1 MNENQTLEMQIKA
14 SAQQAKGDVDK
25 LVKSLTNI
33 ENVLTNTYL
42 ELGRIE
48 TKAKSSVPKVKKEI
62 DNVKESSDKATDSIN
77 KLGKALSVTA
87 LFHGTKRLTSTF
99 LDWMDLAV
107 DKTEQM
113 NLFNVVFKNIEK
125 DGVKTFSRLGREA
138 INFQNRMNEAFGT
151 NQTETLKYQGLFQSM
166 GENVGIPDTY
176 SAIMS
181 ETMTKLTYDLASL
194 YNKSESTTGEA
205 LRAGVY
211 AGQTKPLR
219 AYGVD
224 VTQQSMQPILGELGI
239 DKSVK
244 EMSQAEKEILRY
256 IATLRQAKVAMGD
269 FANTIDSPANQMK
282 VFKQQLIESK
292 VALTSLFIG
301 GFAQILPY
309 ANALL
314 MVIKEVCKAIATM
327 FGIELKD
334 YNNGIAT
341 QEDLYDDLAD
351 SADNATGSVKELKR
365 QVLGFDQIHNI
376 NENKDNGSGGG
387 VSGGIDQ
394 RLLDAIKGYDNGM
407 DKVRMKATEI
417 RDKIMEWLGFTKKIN
432 PLTGETYFEYQ
443 GIQTTLKNMWN
454 SFKGLSTQGK
464 ILVGLGLVAG
474 ATKLF
479 NVGKKLTTVFGNS
492 GLVKITKSL
501 LSPTKS
507 LISLLK
513 DDMAGGFKGLTSSV
527 GDSINMWSK
536 SLTVMDKLKM
546 TLVGTGGLILSMN
559 GMSNAMKSVSNE
571 GWNLGN
577 SLQTVV
583 SGLGGIASG
592 ALIGGST
599 FGAWGAVIGGATGAI
614 LELISAIN
622 GYQTET
628 DKMVEKSK
636 TQREALNDYIKTLNE
651 QDRAIEQNM
660 TSNLALTSSH
670 EKLLEELKSITDENG
685 NVKKGY
691 EDRAEFILTVLNNA
705 YGTEYKMLDGQIQKY
720 QELSE
725 NIKDVIEKKKAEI
738 ILKANEEKYANAL
751 QNETELWAKKSDY
764 TKRYNE
770 LLDQYNKKQDEA
782 REYYDKY
789 QRSIYTAYQRTV
801 TFEEYWNDKIDAN
814 VDGLKKL
821 KKELDSAKTTLDNA
835 TKKYIE
841 NLDTQIKYSDLQESV
856 LTGNLEEIEAKTKEF
871 TNSYVTENG
880 TVQLTL
886 EQRMAKE
893 LEAKEYIVGLYQ
905 DASDEKKAI
914 LKNSS
919 NTSIQIVADE
929 LVGMSKTVNGLSNE
943 VINTWGLLS
952 TRSEDKFIEN
962 FKKLNPDIQQQI
974 IDKMYEKGYSISNEL
989 QRGIQQMNPTIR
1001 VTADTSS
1008 AKWSVDNL
1016 FNSISRSL
1024 DVGGVFSSLGSLLRR
1039 EKGGV
1044 FSNGSWS
1051 DIKQYANGGSPSH
1064 GTAFVAGEHG
1074 AEIVGHINGRTEVL
1088 NKSQIA
1094 SAIYSAVVS
1103 ANSQTGN
1110 QATQIEVYVHTDE
1123 GTVVDRIN
1131 QKTKQTGVC
1140 PIEIPF

>member
-14 SAQQAKGDVDK
+14 SAQQAKSDVDK
-25 LVKSLTNI
+25 LVRSLTNI

-48 TKAKSSVPKVKKEI
+48 TKAKQSVPKVKQEVDK
-62 DNVKESSDKATDSIN
+62 VKDSTDKATNSVN
-77 KLGKALSVTA
+77 KLGKALTLTG
-87 LFHGTKRLTSTF
+87 LFYGTKKATSTF
-99 LDWMDLAV
+99 LNWLDLAV

-113 NLFNVVFKNIEK
+113 NLFNVVFKNLEK
-125 DGVKTFSRLGREA
+125 DGIKTFSRLGREA
-138 INFQNRMNEAFGT
+138 LNFQNRMNEAFGT

-166 GENVGIPDTY
+166 GENVGIPDIY

-282 VFKQQLIESK
+282 VFKQQLVESK

-341 QEDLYDDLAD
+341 QEGLYDDLAD

-443 GIQTTLKNMWN
+443 GIQKTLKNMWN

-474 ATKLF
+474 AVKLF
-479 NVGKKLTTVFGNS
+479 NAGKKLVTIFGDS
-492 GLVKITKSL
+492 GLIKITKSL

-507 LISLLK
+507 LISLLR

-536 SLTVMDKLKM
+536 SLTVMDKFKM

-559 GMSNAMKSVSNE
+559 GMSSAMRSVSNE

-577 SLQTVV
+577 SLQTVT
-583 SGLGGIASG
+583 SGIGGIVSG
-592 ALIGGST
+592 ALIGGSM
-599 FGAWGAVIGGATGAI
+599 FGAMGAEIGACAGAVAM
-614 LELISAIN
+614 LVSAIN
-622 GYQTET
+622 GYQTESE
-628 DKMVEKSK
+628 KMIVSVQDTTKA
-636 TQREALNDYIKTLNE
+636 TNDYLNSLE
-651 QDRAIEQNM
+651 AKKNALQDDLNANLTM
-660 TSNLALTSSH
+660 TGVHS
-670 EKLLEELKSITDENG
+670 KLIEELEKITDGNG
-685 NVKKGY
+685 KVKDGY
-691 EDRAEFILTVLNNA
+691 ESRAKYILGELSNA
-705 YGTEYKMLDGQIQKY
+705 YGIEYSLTDNIIGNYEEYIAKIRETIKAKEAEYILEANRQAYIDSLQEQTRLYSHMTEQSKAYEEAKRI
-720 QELSE
+720 E
-725 NIKDVIEKKKAEI
+725 NQAEAEYNDALEKVNGASSFYYTIVAKKKEKALKKVREETEKARLADEQAKQSYTENVLTIEK
-738 ILKANEEKYANAL
+738 
-751 QNETELWAKKSDY
+751 
-764 TKRYNE
+764 
-770 LLDQYNKKQDEA
+770 
-782 REYYDKY
+782 
-789 QRSIYTAYQRTV
+789 
-801 TFEEYWNDKIDAN
+801 
-814 VDGLKKL
+814 
-821 KKELDSAKTTLDNA
+821 
-835 TKKYIE
+835 
-841 NLDTQIKYSDLQESV
+841 YSNLQESV
-856 LTGNLEEIEAKTKEF
+856 MTGNLEEIEKEIEKY
-871 TNSYVTENG
+871 TNSYIENG
-880 TVQLTL
+880 KLQQESSDTTTERESLNWKIRL
-886 EQRMAKE
+886 EN
-893 LEAKEYIVGLYQ
+893 
-905 DASDEKKAI
+905 
-914 LKNSS
+914 LKNT
-919 NTSIQIVADE
+919 NKERYDE
-929 LVGMSKTVNGLSNE
+929 LVKELVLETKAVENITPEQASKWAKLGQTDKDSFLREFNNL
-943 VINTWGLLS
+943 NT
-952 TRSEDKFIEN
+952 DV
-962 FKKLNPDIQQQI
+962 QQQI
-974 IDKMYEKGYSISNEL
+974 VDKMYEKGYSISSEL
-989 QRGIQQMNPTIR
+989 QRGIQQKNPTIK

-1008 AKWSVDNL
+1008 AKWSIDNL
-1016 FNSISRSL
+1016 FNSISRQINASRIF
-1024 DVGGVFSSLGSLLRR
+1024 DSLGSLLRR
-1039 EKGGV
+1039 ENGGV
-1044 FSNGSWS
+1044 FSNGSWHN
-1051 DIKQYANGGSPSH
+1051 IQQYANGGSPSH
-1064 GTAFVAGEHG
+1064 GTAFVAGENG

-1088 NKSQIA
+1088 NQSQIA
-1094 SAIYSAVVS
+1094 SAIFSAVVS
-1103 ANSQTGN
+1103 AMSQTRN
-1110 QATQIEVYVHTDE
+1110 QAVQVELDLHTDE
-1123 GTVVDRIN
+1123 GVVVDRIN

-1140 PIEIPF
+1140 PIDIPY

>member
-14 SAQQAKGDVDK
+14 SAQQAKSDVDK
-25 LVKSLTNI
+25 LVRSLTNI

-48 TKAKSSVPKVKKEI
+48 TKAKQSVPKVKQEVDK
-62 DNVKESSDKATDSIN
+62 VKDSTDKATNSVN
-77 KLGKALSVTA
+77 KLGKALTLTG
-87 LFHGTKRLTSTF
+87 LFYGTKKATSTF
-99 LDWMDLAV
+99 LNWLDLAV

-113 NLFNVVFKNIEK
+113 NLFNVVFKNLEK
-125 DGVKTFSRLGREA
+125 DGIKTFSRLGREA
-138 INFQNRMNEAFGT
+138 LNFQNRMNEAFGT

-166 GENVGIPDTY
+166 GENVGIPDIY

-282 VFKQQLIESK
+282 IFKQQLVESK

-341 QEDLYDDLAD
+341 QEGLYDDLAD

-443 GIQTTLKNMWN
+443 GIQKTLKNMWN

-474 ATKLF
+474 AVKLF
-479 NVGKKLTTVFGNS
+479 NAGKKLVTIFGDS
-492 GLVKITKSL
+492 GLIKITKSL

-507 LISLLK
+507 LISLLR

-536 SLTVMDKLKM
+536 SLTVMDKFKM

-559 GMSNAMKSVSNE
+559 GMSSAMRSVSNE

-577 SLQTVV
+577 SLQTVT
-583 SGLGGIASG
+583 SGIGGIVSG
-592 ALIGGST
+592 ALIGGSM
-599 FGAWGAVIGGATGAI
+599 FGAMGAEIGACAGAVAM
-614 LELISAIN
+614 LVSAIN
-622 GYQTET
+622 GYQTESE
-628 DKMVEKSK
+628 KMIVSVQDTTKA
-636 TQREALNDYIKTLNE
+636 TNDYLNSLE
-651 QDRAIEQNM
+651 AKKNALQEDLNANLTM
-660 TSNLALTSSH
+660 TGVHS
-670 EKLLEELKSITDENG
+670 KLIEELEKITDGNG
-685 NVKKGY
+685 KVKDGY
-691 EDRAEFILTVLNNA
+691 ESRAKYILGELSNA
-705 YGTEYKMLDGQIQKY
+705 YGIEYSLTDNIIGNYEEYIAKIRETIKAKEAEYILEANRQAYIDSLQEQTRLYSHMTEQSKAYEEAKRIETKAEAEYNDALEKVNGASSFYYTIVAKKKEKALKKVREETEKARLADEQAKQSY
-720 QELSE
+720 TE
-725 NIKDVIEKKKAEI
+725 NVLTIEK
-738 ILKANEEKYANAL
+738 
-751 QNETELWAKKSDY
+751 
-764 TKRYNE
+764 
-770 LLDQYNKKQDEA
+770 
-782 REYYDKY
+782 
-789 QRSIYTAYQRTV
+789 
-801 TFEEYWNDKIDAN
+801 
-814 VDGLKKL
+814 
-821 KKELDSAKTTLDNA
+821 
-835 TKKYIE
+835 
-841 NLDTQIKYSDLQESV
+841 YSNLQESV
-856 LTGNLEEIEAKTKEF
+856 MTGNLEEIEKEIEKY
-871 TNSYVTENG
+871 TNSYIENG
-880 TVQLTL
+880 KLQQESSDTTTERESLNWKIRL
-886 EQRMAKE
+886 EN
-893 LEAKEYIVGLYQ
+893 
-905 DASDEKKAI
+905 
-914 LKNSS
+914 LKNT
-919 NTSIQIVADE
+919 NKERYDE
-929 LVGMSKTVNGLSNE
+929 LVKELVLETKAVENITPEQASKWAKLGQTDKDSFLREFNNL
-943 VINTWGLLS
+943 NT
-952 TRSEDKFIEN
+952 DV
-962 FKKLNPDIQQQI
+962 QQQI
-974 IDKMYEKGYSISNEL
+974 VDKMYEKGYSISSEL
-989 QRGIQQMNPTIR
+989 QRGIQQKNPTIK

-1008 AKWSVDNL
+1008 AKWSIDNL
-1016 FNSISRSL
+1016 FNSISRQINASRIF
-1024 DVGGVFSSLGSLLRR
+1024 DSLGSLLRR
-1039 EKGGV
+1039 ENGGV
-1044 FSNGSWS
+1044 FSNGSWHN
-1051 DIKQYANGGSPSH
+1051 IQQYANGGSPSH
-1064 GTAFVAGEHG
+1064 GTAFVAGENG

-1088 NKSQIA
+1088 NQSQIA
-1094 SAIYSAVVS
+1094 STIYSAMIS
-1103 ANSQTGN
+1103 AMTRMQQ
-1110 QATQIEVYVHTDE
+1110 QAVQVELDLHTDE
-1123 GTVVDRIN
+1123 GVVVDRIN

-1140 PIEIPF
+1140 PIDIPY

>member
-239 DKSVK
+239 DKTVK

-282 VFKQQLIESK
+282 VFKQQLVESK

-341 QEDLYDDLAD
+341 QEGLYDDLAD

-443 GIQTTLKNMWN
+443 GIQKTLKNMWN

-464 ILVGLGLVAG
+464 ILVGLGLVTG
-474 ATKLF
+474 AVKLF
-479 NVGKKLTTVFGNS
+479 NAGKKLVTIFGDS
-492 GLVKITKSL
+492 GLVKITKNL

-507 LISLLK
+507 LISLLR

-536 SLTVMDKLKM
+536 SLSIMDKFKM

-559 GMSNAMKSVSNE
+559 GMSSAMKSVSNE

-592 ALIGGST
+592 ALIGGSM
-599 FGAWGAVIGGATGAI
+599 FGTWGAVIGGATGAV

-636 TQREALNDYIKTLNE
+636 TQRTEFEEYLKSIEAENT
-651 QDRAIEQNM
+651 AIEQ
-660 TSNLALTSSH
+660 TLISNLALTNSH

-691 EDRAEFILTVLNNA
+691 EERADFILSVLNNA
-705 YGTEYKMLDGQIQKY
+705 YGTEYKLIDGQIEKY
-720 QELSE
+720 QELVT
-725 NIKDVIEKKKAEI
+725 NIKDAIEAKKAEI
-738 ILKANEEKYANAL
+738 LLKANEEKYAKALEKEAEYYAKKQEAQAKVNEFLKEQERL
-751 QNETELWAKKSDY
+751 QNIINDIVPNGDFSKMQVKNIGL
-764 TKRYNE
+764 YNE
-770 LLDQYNKKQDEA
+770 TVKSLKSVENELNKWQKDLD
-782 REYYDKY
+782 
-789 QRSIYTAYQRTV
+789 
-801 TFEEYWNDKIDAN
+801 
-814 VDGLKKL
+814 G
-821 KKELDSAKTTLDNA
+821 A
-835 TKKYIE
+835 TKIYVDC
-841 NLDTQIKYSDLQESV
+841 LDTQFTYSDLQEAVIS
-856 LTGNLEEIEAKTKEF
+856 GNLEEIEKATREF
-871 TNSYVTENG
+871 TNSYMTENG
-880 TVQLTL
+880 KVTLTL
-886 EQRMAKE
+886 DQRMAKE
-893 LEAKEYIVGLYQ
+893 LEAKDYITQLYK
-905 DASDEKKAI
+905 DASDEKKEI
-914 LKNSS
+914 LENSS
-919 NTSIQIVADE
+919 NSSIQTTIDE
-929 LVGMSKTVNGLSNE
+929 LVGMSNTVDNLSDE
-943 VINTWGLLS
+943 VINSWGVLS
-952 TRSEDKFIEN
+952 SKSEDKFIEN
-962 FKKLNPDIQQQI
+962 FNKLNPDIKQQI

-989 QRGIQQMNPTIR
+989 QRGIDVKNPEIR

-1008 AKWSVDNL
+1008 AKWSIDDL
-1016 FNSISRSL
+1016 FNKIPDNVGITFGASL
-1024 DVGGVFSSLGSLLRR
+1024 SSLLKA
-1039 EKGGV
+1039 KGGV
-1044 FSNGSWS
+1044 FSKGLWS
-1051 DIKQYANGGSPSH
+1051 NIKQYANGGSPSH

-1088 NKSQIA
+1088 NQSQIA
-1094 SAIYSAVVS
+1094 STIYSAMIS
-1103 ANSQTGN
+1103 AMTRMQQ
-1110 QATQIEVYVHTDE
+1110 QAVQVELELHTDE
-1123 GTVVDRIN
+1123 GVVVDKIN

-1140 PIEIPF
+1140 PIEIPY

>member
-341 QEDLYDDLAD
+341 QEGLYDDLAD

-443 GIQTTLKNMWN
+443 GIQKTLKNMWN

-464 ILVGLGLVAG
+464 ILVGLGLVTG
-474 ATKLF
+474 AVKLF
-479 NVGKKLTTVFGNS
+479 NAGKKLVTVFGNS
-492 GLVKITKSL
+492 GLVKITKNL
-501 LSPTKS
+501 LSPTKT
-507 LISLLK
+507 LIPLLR
-513 DDMAGGFKGLTSSV
+513 DDLAGGFKGLSSSI

-536 SLTVMDKLKM
+536 SLSMMDKFKM

-559 GMSNAMKSVSNE
+559 GMSSAMKSVSNE

-577 SLQTVV
+577 SLQTVA

-592 ALIGGST
+592 ALIGGSM
-599 FGAWGAVIGGATGAI
+599 FGAWGAVIGGATGAV
-614 LELISAIN
+614 LELISAMK

-636 TQREALNDYIKTLNE
+636 TQRAEVEEYLNSLNE
-651 QDRAIEQNM
+651 QDRAIEQNIV
-660 TSNLALTSSH
+660 SNMALTNSH

-691 EDRAEFILTVLNNA
+691 EERADFILSVLNNA
-705 YGTEYKMLDGQIQKY
+705 YGTEYKLIDGQIEKY
-720 QELSE
+720 QELVT
-725 NIKDVIEKKKAEI
+725 NIKDAIEAKKAEI
-738 ILKANEEKYANAL
+738 LLNANEEKYAKAL
-751 QNETELWAKKSDY
+751 EEEVRLYSEKQKAQDKV
-764 TKRYNE
+764 NE
-770 LLDQYNKKQDEA
+770 LLSEQDRLQNIINNIVPNGDLSKMQIKNIDLYNKTVKSLHKVQDELGNW
-782 REYYDKY
+782 
-789 QRSIYTAYQRTV
+789 QV
-801 TFEEYWNDKIDAN
+801 
-814 VDGLKKL
+814 
-821 KKELDSAKTTLDNA
+821 TLDN
-835 TKKYIE
+835 TTNKYIE
-841 NLDTQIKYSDLQESV
+841 CLDTQFKYSDLQEAVIS
-856 LTGNLEEIEAKTKEF
+856 GNLEEIEEATKNF

-880 TVQLTL
+880 VVTLTL
-886 EQRMAKE
+886 DQRMAKE
-893 LEAKEYIVGLYQ
+893 LEAKDYITNLYK
-905 DASDEKKAI
+905 DASDEKKEI
-914 LKNSS
+914 LENSS
-919 NTSIQIVADE
+919 NSSIQTTINE
-929 LVGMSKTVNGLSNE
+929 LVGMSNTVDNLSDE
-943 VINTWGLLS
+943 VINSWGVLS
-952 TRSEDKFIEN
+952 SKSEDKFIEN

-974 IDKMYEKGYSISNEL
+974 INKMYEKGYSISSEL

-1008 AKWSVDNL
+1008 AKWSIDNL
-1016 FNSISRSL
+1016 FNNIARQINI
-1024 DVGGVFSSLGSLLRR
+1024 GGVFDSLGSLLRR

-1044 FSNGSWS
+1044 FSNGSW
-1051 DIKQYANGGSPSH
+1051 KNVQQYANGGSPSH

-1088 NKSQIA
+1088 NQSQIA
-1094 SAIYSAVVS
+1094 STIYSAMIS
-1103 ANSQTGN
+1103 AMTRMQQ
-1110 QATQIEVYVHTDE
+1110 QAVQFELELHTDE
-1123 GTVVDRIN
+1123 GVVVDRIN

-1140 PIEIPF
+1140 PIEIPY

>member
-14 SAQQAKGDVDK
+14 SAQQAKSDVDK
-25 LVKSLTNI
+25 LVRSLTNI

-48 TKAKSSVPKVKKEI
+48 TKAKASVPKVKQEVDK
-62 DNVKESSDKATDSIN
+62 VKDSTDKATNSVN
-77 KLGKALSVTA
+77 KLGKALTLTG
-87 LFHGTKRLTSTF
+87 LFYGTKKATSTF
-99 LDWMDLAV
+99 LNWLDLAV

-113 NLFNVVFKNIEK
+113 NLFNVVFKNLEK
-125 DGVKTFSRLGREA
+125 DGIKTFSRLGREA
-138 INFQNRMNEAFGT
+138 LNFQNRMNEAFGT

-166 GENVGIPDTY
+166 GENVGIPDIY

-282 VFKQQLIESK
+282 VFKQQLVESK

-341 QEDLYDDLAD
+341 QEGLYDDLAD

-443 GIQTTLKNMWN
+443 GIQKTLKNMWN

-464 ILVGLGLVAG
+464 ILVGLGLVTG
-474 ATKLF
+474 AVKLF
-479 NVGKKLTTVFGNS
+479 NAGKKLITVFGS
-492 GLVKITKSL
+492 TGLVKTTKSL

-536 SLTVMDKLKM
+536 SLSVMDKFKM

-559 GMSNAMKSVSNE
+559 GMSSAMKSVSNE

-577 SLQTVV
+577 SLQTVA

-599 FGAWGAVIGGATGAI
+599 FGAWGAVIGGATGAL
-614 LELISAIN
+614 LELVSAIN

-636 TQREALNDYIKTLNE
+636 VQREALDDYIKTLDE
-651 QDRAIEQNM
+651 QDKAIEQNL

-685 NVKKGY
+685 NVRKGY
-691 EDRAEFILTVLNNA
+691 EERAEFILTVLNNA

-720 QELSE
+720 HELSE

-751 QNETELWAKKSDY
+751 QNETELWAKKNDY

-770 LLDQYNKKQDEA
+770 LLDQYNKKQKEA
-782 REYYDKY
+782 RDYYDTN
-789 QRSIYTAYQRTV
+789 QWFITQAYGRV
-801 TFEEYWNDKIDAN
+801 ITFEEYWNNKIKAN
-814 VDGLKKL
+814 TDGLKKL
-821 KKELDSAKTTLDNA
+821 QNELNQAKTTLDNA

-841 NLDTQIKYSDLQESV
+841 NLDTQIKYSDLQESI

-871 TNSYVTENG
+871 TDSYVTDNG
-880 TVQLTL
+880 TIKLAL
-886 EQRMAKE
+886 DERMSKE
-893 LEAKEYIVGLYQ
+893 LEAKDYIIDLYK

-919 NTSIQIVADE
+919 DSSIQMVVNE
-929 LVGMSKTVNGLSNE
+929 LVKMSSTVDNLSDE
-943 VINTWGLLS
+943 VINSWGMLS
-952 TRSEDKFIEN
+952 TRSEEKFIEN
-962 FKKLNPDIQQQI
+962 FQKINPDIQQQI
-974 IDKMYEKGYSISNEL
+974 INKMYEKGYSISSEL
-989 QRGIQQMNPTIR
+989 QRGIQQMNPTIK

-1008 AKWSVDNL
+1008 AKWSIDNL
-1016 FNSISRSL
+1016 FNSISRQINASGIF
-1024 DVGGVFSSLGSLLRR
+1024 DKLGSLLRR
-1039 EKGGV
+1039 ENGGV
-1044 FSNGSWS
+1044 FSNGSWHN
-1051 DIKQYANGGSPSH
+1051 IQQYANGGSPSH
-1064 GTAFVAGEHG
+1064 GTAFVAGENG

-1088 NKSQIA
+1088 NQSQIA
-1094 SAIYSAVVS
+1094 SAIFSAVVS
-1103 ANSQTGN
+1103 AMSQTRS
-1110 QATQIEVYVHTDE
+1110 QAVQVELDLHTDE
-1123 GTVVDRIN
+1123 GVVVDRIN

-1140 PIEIPF
+1140 PIDIPY

>member
-14 SAQQAKGDVDK
+14 SAQQAKSDVDK
-25 LVKSLTNI
+25 LVRSLTNI

-48 TKAKSSVPKVKKEI
+48 TKTKQSVPKVKQEVDK
-62 DNVKESSDKATDSIN
+62 VKDSTDKATNSVN
-77 KLGKALSVTA
+77 KLGKALTLTG
-87 LFHGTKRLTSTF
+87 LFYGTKKATSTF
-99 LDWMDLAV
+99 LNWLDLAV

-113 NLFNVVFKNIEK
+113 NLFNVVFKNLEK
-125 DGVKTFSRLGREA
+125 DGIKTFSRLGREA
-138 INFQNRMNEAFGT
+138 LNFQNRMNEAFGT

-166 GENVGIPDTY
+166 GENVGIPDIY

-282 VFKQQLIESK
+282 VFKQQLVESK

-314 MVIKEVCKAIATM
+314 MVIKEVCKAIAMM

-341 QEDLYDDLAD
+341 QEGLYDDLAD

-443 GIQTTLKNMWN
+443 GIQKTLKNMWN

-474 ATKLF
+474 AVKLF
-479 NVGKKLTTVFGNS
+479 NAGKKLVTIFGDS
-492 GLVKITKSL
+492 GLIKITKSL

-507 LISLLK
+507 LISLLR

-536 SLTVMDKLKM
+536 SLTVMDKFKM

-559 GMSNAMKSVSNE
+559 GMSSAMRSVSNE

-577 SLQTVV
+577 SLQTVA

-599 FGAWGAVIGGATGAI
+599 FGAWGAVIGGATGAL
-614 LELISAIN
+614 LELVSAIN

-636 TQREALNDYIKTLNE
+636 VQRTELDEYLKSLEA
-651 QDRAIEQNM
+651 QDKAIEQNLV
-660 TSNLALTSSH
+660 SNLALTSSH

-691 EDRAEFILTVLNNA
+691 EERAEFILSVLNNA
-705 YGTEYKMLDGQIQKY
+705 YGTEYKLLDGQIGKY
-720 QELSE
+720 QELVT
-725 NIKDVIEKKKAEI
+725 NIKDAIETKKAEI
-738 ILKANEEKYANAL
+738 LLNANQEKYANAL
-751 QNETELWAKKSDY
+751 QNETELWAKKNEAQKTYNSWLE
-764 TKRYNE
+764 KYNE
-770 LLDQYNKKQDEA
+770 LQDKALDYYNKHQQA
-782 REYYDKY
+782 
-789 QRSIYTAYQRTV
+789 IYMAYGKAV
-801 TFEEYWNDKIDAN
+801 TFEEYWSDKIESN
-814 VDGLKKL
+814 VDDLKNIKTEMDEWEKKL
-821 KKELDSAKTTLDNA
+821 NDSTNR
-835 TKKYIE
+835 YVE
-841 NLDTQIKYSDLQESV
+841 CLDTQIKYSDLQEAV
-856 LTGNLEEIEAKTKEF
+856 ITGNLDEIEEATKNF

-880 TVQLTL
+880 TISLTL
-886 EQRMAKE
+886 DQRMSKE
-893 LEAKEYIVGLYQ
+893 LEAKDYIIDLYK

-914 LKNSS
+914 LENSS
-919 NTSIQIVADE
+919 NSTIQTAINE
-929 LVGMSKTVNGLSNE
+929 LVKMSSTVDNLSDE
-943 VINTWGLLS
+943 VINSWGMLS
-952 TRSEDKFIEN
+952 TRSEEKFIEN
-962 FKKLNPDIQQQI
+962 FQKINPDIQQQI
-974 IDKMYEKGYSISNEL
+974 INKMYEKGYSISSEL
-989 QRGIQQMNPTIR
+989 QRGIQQMNPTIK

-1008 AKWSVDNL
+1008 AKWSIDNL
-1016 FNSISRSL
+1016 FNSISRQINASGIF
-1024 DVGGVFSSLGSLLRR
+1024 DSLGSLLRR
-1039 EKGGV
+1039 ENGGV
-1044 FSNGSWS
+1044 FSNGSWHN
-1051 DIKQYANGGSPSH
+1051 IQQYANGGSPSH
-1064 GTAFVAGEHG
+1064 GTAFVAGENG

-1088 NKSQIA
+1088 NQSQIA
-1094 SAIYSAVVS
+1094 SAIFSAVVS
-1103 ANSQTGN
+1103 AMSQTRS
-1110 QATQIEVYVHTDE
+1110 QAVQVELDLHTDE
-1123 GTVVDRIN
+1123 GVVVDRIN

-1140 PIEIPF
+1140 PIDIPY